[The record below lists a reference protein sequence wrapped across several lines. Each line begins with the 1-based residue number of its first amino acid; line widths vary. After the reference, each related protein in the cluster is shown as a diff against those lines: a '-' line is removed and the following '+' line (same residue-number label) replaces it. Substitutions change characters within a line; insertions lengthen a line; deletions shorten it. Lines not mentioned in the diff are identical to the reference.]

1 MQTYLWKQSHAIYH
15 SYLEKSTVFRST
27 SIVGEF
33 DGRLD
38 ANTMLHPVLM
48 AEI

>member
-1 MQTYLWKQSHAIYH
+1 VQTYLWKQSHAIYH